1 MYVCMYKL
9 LKLKLAASDGPK
21 NTSPLPPPGRNSHP
35 PPQKKDRKII
45 G

>member
-1 MYVCMYKL
+1 MYKL

-21 NTSPLPPPGRNSHP
+21 NTSPPAPGGNSHP